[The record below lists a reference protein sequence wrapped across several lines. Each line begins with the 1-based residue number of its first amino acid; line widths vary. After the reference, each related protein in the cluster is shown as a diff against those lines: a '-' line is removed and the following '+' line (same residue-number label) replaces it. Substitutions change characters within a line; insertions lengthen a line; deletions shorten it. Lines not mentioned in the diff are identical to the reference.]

1 MMEKNLKR
9 IFIYLLFLGIVSTI
23 TFYFLSNFS
32 GGIEWGK
39 VVNFFL
45 VNPWGLLGI
54 VSLLFS
60 WLTDTL
66 ITYILVRKLI
76 LVPFSFMKS
85 FNMSIIGIFFNK
97 LSPASTG
104 GSVFQIAYLKRNGVN
119 FGSSISITELRYII
133 KQGAMV
139 VAAAIGFVMALPII
153 QRDEITFTLAL
164 VGFGLSI
171 GGITILILINVSSK
185 VRTSLLGLTKWAINL
200 LRFSKRLSPKIP
212 DLNQKA
218 EKEFKN
224 YVQSMGMISK
234 NWKFI
239 IPVFFLALL
248 SALGHLFLA
257 FAAVQSFGI
266 FENIPKGILDVISLQ
281 AVATTII
288 FLSPTPGSAGIAEGG
303 FYLFFSTIIPPK
315 FLATVTLEWRIL
327 SYFVPFALSG
337 LIFLIIFFHRMVNTR
352 K

>member
-1 MMEKNLKR
+1 MAGKNLKR
-9 IFIYLLFLGIVSTI
+9 IVIYLLFLGIVSAI
-23 TFYFLSNFS
+23 TLYFLSNFS

-39 VVNFFL
+39 VINFFL
-45 VNPWGLLGI
+45 ANPWGFLGI
-54 VSLLFS
+54 ASLLFS

-76 LVPFSFMKS
+76 LVPFSFTKS
-85 FNMSIIGIFFNK
+85 FNLSIIGIFFNK

-104 GSVFQIAYLKRNGVN
+104 GSVFQIAYLRRNGIN
-119 FGSSISITELRYII
+119 FGSSISITELRYVI
-133 KQGAMV
+133 KQSAMV
-139 VAAAIGFVMALPII
+139 VAAALGFLMALPIVE
-153 QRDEITFTLAL
+153 RNEITLTLSL
-164 VGFGLSI
+164 IGFGLSI
-171 GGITILILINVSSK
+171 SAIAILILINVSSK
-185 VRTSLLGLTKWAINL
+185 IRTSLLSLTKWAIGL

-224 YVQSMGMISK
+224 YVQSIGMISK

-248 SALGHLFLA
+248 SAIGHLFLA
-257 FAAVQSFGI
+257 FAAVQSFGL
-266 FENIPKGILDVISLQ
+266 FENIPKGILDVLSLQ
-281 AVATTII
+281 AIATTII
-288 FLSPTPGSAGIAEGG
+288 FFSPTPGSAGLAEGG
-303 FYLFFSTIIPPK
+303 FYLFFSTIVPPK

-327 SYFVPFALSG
+327 SYFIPLALSG
-337 LIFLIIFFHRMVNTR
+337 IIFLIIFFHRMVNAR